1 MTSSTTA
8 KAASDG
14 ADTTAHKHVPAQ
26 REHGINRL
34 REEEC
39 YHLTNLIDDCL
50 SEAEHLVKKVH
61 NKAYKRVIDYD
72 GANGTKPL
80 DRDDINATLQ
90 EAYDCTSL
98 ALAYLYSV
106 STHLRDHA
114 DEVEPAF

>member
-1 MTSSTTA
+1 MTSTTTA
-8 KAASDG
+8 SVASNG
-14 ADTTAHKHVPAQ
+14 GDTTAHKHVPVQ

-39 YHLTNLIDDCL
+39 YHLTSLVGDCL
-50 SEAEHLVKKVH
+50 DEAEHLVRKVH
-61 NKAYKRVIDYD
+61 NKAYSRVIDHD
-72 GANGTKPL
+72 GSKGTKPL

-98 ALAYLYSV
+98 ALAYLFSV
-106 STHLRDHA
+106 STHLRDHN

>member
-8 KAASDG
+8 KAASNG
-14 ADTTAHKHVPAQ
+14 DTTADKQVPAQ

-50 SEAEHLVKKVH
+50 KEAEHLVKKVH
-61 NKAYKRVIDYD
+61 NKAFNRVMDHD
-72 GANGTKPL
+72 GAKGTQPL

-98 ALAYLYSV
+98 ALAYLYSA

>member
-1 MTSSTTA
+1 MTSTTTA
-8 KAASDG
+8 NAASNG
-14 ADTTAHKHVPAQ
+14 DTTAEKHVPGQ
-26 REHGINRL
+26 REYGMDRL

-39 YHLTNLIDDCL
+39 FHLSNLISDCL

-106 STHLRDHA
+106 STHLRDPA

>member
-1 MTSSTTA
+1 MTSTTTA
-8 KAASDG
+8 SVASNG
-14 ADTTAHKHVPAQ
+14 GNTTTQKHVPAQ

-39 YHLTNLIDDCL
+39 YHLTNLIGDCL
-50 SEAEHLVKKVH
+50 GEAEHLVKKVH
-61 NKAYKRVIDYD
+61 NKAFNRVMDHD
-72 GANGTKPL
+72 GSKGTKPL

-106 STHLRDHA
+106 STHYN
-114 DEVEPAF
+114 DEVEPVF